1 VSKESHQTRAPLP
14 NWGVGALTTGDAA
27 RRTGLTSRAIRFYE
41 DRGLIKPARSAL
53 GGRQF
58 SSELLAR
65 LEVIALAR
73 NAGLSIEEIG
83 ELLRI
88 GDVEG
93 REPRRLR
100 MIELCERKQQDLV
113 RQGGRIEGVLQRLR
127 SAESGRARRGGDA

>member
-1 VSKESHQTRAPLP
+1 MGKDSQQTRAPLR
-14 NWGVGALTTGDAA
+14 NAGVVALTTGDAA

-41 DRGLIKPARSAL
+41 DRGLIKPARSPL

-58 SSELLAR
+58 SSDLLAR

-73 NAGLSIEEIG
+73 SAGLSIEEIS
-83 ELLRI
+83 ELLLI

-100 MIELCERKQQDLV
+100 MIELCERKQQDLAQ
-113 RQGGRIEGVLQRLR
+113 QGRRVAGVLQRLR
-127 SAESGRARRGGDA
+127 SGESGRAAG